1 MLQNGVTQL
10 QYDLPGSMNKRGK
23 SGGCMNNEI
32 YGRVIDQ
39 TSAILVFI
47 FILYFDLVISSPTN
61 ISKERIKSR

>member
-23 SGGCMNNEI
+23 GGGCMS
-32 YGRVIDQ
+32 VIDQ